1 MEDLKY
7 ELANATTHIS
17 TGYIA
22 PPWVELA
29 YMDDN
34 VTIMHEELEVRREIL
49 EKVQQI
55 PWDDYKLLTKHAD
68 LLFNDVRK
76 FIYNFNIRFWVLNA
90 ELDYRP

>member
-29 YMDDN
+29 YIDDN
-34 VTIMHEELEVRREIL
+34 VTIMHEEFLIRRDIQ
-49 EKVQQI
+49 EKVKQI
-55 PWDDYKLLTKHAD
+55 PWEDYKLLAKHAD
-68 LLFNDVRK
+68 LLFSDVS
-76 FIYNFNIRFWVLNA
+76 FFNFTKTLITYKHYIEFS
-90 ELDYRP
+90 